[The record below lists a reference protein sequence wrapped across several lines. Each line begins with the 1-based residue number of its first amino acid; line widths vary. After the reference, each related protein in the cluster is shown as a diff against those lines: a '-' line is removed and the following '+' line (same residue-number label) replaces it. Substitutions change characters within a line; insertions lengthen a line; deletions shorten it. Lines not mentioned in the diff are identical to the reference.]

1 MPSKSYFD
9 LLASPGA
16 VKVELLSLQI
26 RRSSTL
32 SLGIETGTVAAH
44 AVLMETKTG
53 STAARNCRLNQ
64 VNVLVFV
71 LT

>member
-1 MPSKSYFD
+1 M
-9 LLASPGA
+9 
-16 VKVELLSLQI
+16 ELLSLQI